1 MAILDVDERDLNPHG
16 VVHGGV
22 VFTLVDTAMGQ
33 ATMDAVEDGMRC
45 ATIELSVRYLR
56 PIIGGRLVAT
66 ASVLKA
72 GRRVMHLEGTVIV
85 EGDGRPVAV
94 VQESFAVMEA

>member
-33 ATMDAVEDGMRC
+33 ATICLLYTSDAADE
-45 ATIELSVRYLR
+45 
-56 PIIGGRLVAT
+56 
-66 ASVLKA
+66 
-72 GRRVMHLEGTVIV
+72 
-85 EGDGRPVAV
+85 
-94 VQESFAVMEA
+94 